1 VWRIT
6 IERVELYLLA
16 LDIAPLTGE
25 IIKKSPTIFERGE
38 SLLQNGMLHFVFWI
52 GQLSENRTSKLEFT
66 ETKNRLF

>member
-1 VWRIT
+1 
-6 IERVELYLLA
+6 VENHYREGGTVFTCTRYSTSHRRNHQK
-16 LDIAPLTGE
+16 IAH
-25 IIKKSPTIFERGE
+25 ERGE